1 METFISAYD
10 AHIFDKVAGILS
22 GGEVSYGVTL
32 NEERILELEKEA
44 FVSLCG
50 EEKTRQRIEHMLLK
64 GKPLKN

>member
-1 METFISAYD
+1 MIYS
-10 AHIFDKVAGILS
+10 KVAGILS
-22 GGEVSYGVTL
+22 GGDVSYSVSL